1 MQQTLLQTTN
11 PIPEIE
17 KILARHGASR
27 PMLVCGRHSFRAL
40 APYEEYR
47 RLEERAAAV
56 FTDFSPNPQYGDVLR
71 GVALYR
77 EAGCD
82 AIIAVGGG
90 SAMDTAKLI
99 RAYAPMAGCDF
110 LATPFLPL
118 SHPMIALPTTAGSGS
133 ESTRF
138 AVIYHNED
146 KHSLADP
153 CLLPDYALLDE
164 RALYTL
170 PDYQKRCT
178 LADALSQA
186 IESYWARAATDES
199 RAIAR
204 ESMTLML
211 ENYAAYLA
219 GDAAATA
226 RVMRASN
233 LAGQAI
239 NITLTTAAHAMSY
252 QLTGV
257 YNVPHG
263 RAVFVCLPYI
273 WEYMLEAPDLTDATR
288 ATLSEIAA
296 AIGCP
301 DARAAIARLV
311 SLNGELFGAQPV
323 RADRARIP
331 TFARNMNPAR
341 LQNTPVALPTPVI
354 EGIYEKAF
362 AALAVEE

>member
-1 MQQTLLQTTN
+1 MQQTLIQSTN

-17 KILARHGASR
+17 AILARHGATR

-40 APYEEYR
+40 APYDEYR
-47 RLEERAAAV
+47 RLEELAAAV

-77 EAGCD
+77 DAGCD

-99 RAYAPMAGCDF
+99 RAYAPMGGADF
-110 LATPFLPL
+110 LATPFVPL

-153 CLLPDYALLDE
+153 CLLPDYAVLDE

-199 RAIAR
+199 RDIAR
-204 ESMTLML
+204 ESMTEMIGS
-211 ENYAAYLA
+211 YAAYLA
-219 GDAAATA
+219 GDEAATS
-226 RVMRASN
+226 RVMHASN

-257 YNVPHG
+257 YHVPHG

-273 WEYMLEAPDLTDATR
+273 WEYMLSAPDLTEGTR
-288 ATLSEIAA
+288 KRLDEIALA
-296 AIGCP
+296 LGDSDCAE
-301 DARAAIARLV
+301 AIARLCA
-311 SLNGELFGAQPV
+311 LNVELFGTTPV
-323 RADRARIP
+323 RADAARIP
-331 TFARNMNPAR
+331 AFARNMNPDR
-341 LQNTPVALPTPVI
+341 LKNTPAALPTAVI
-354 EGIYEKAF
+354 ERIYEKAF
-362 AALAVEE
+362 AALAAEG

>member
-1 MQQTLLQTTN
+1 MKQTLIQTAS

-17 KILARHGASR
+17 DILARHGARR
-27 PMLVCGRHSFRAL
+27 PMLVCGKSSFRAL
-40 APYEEYR
+40 APYDEYR
-47 RLEERAAAV
+47 RLEELAAV
-56 FTDFSPNPQYGDVLR
+56 IFTDFSPNPQYGDVLR
-71 GVALYR
+71 GVSLYR
-77 EAGCD
+77 EGACD

-99 RAYAPMAGCDF
+99 RAYAPMAGSDF
-110 LATPFLPL
+110 LATPFRPL
-118 SHPMIALPTTAGSGS
+118 THPMIALPTTAGSGS

-153 CLLPDYALLDE
+153 CLLPDYAVLDE
-164 RALYTL
+164 RTLYTL

-199 RAIAR
+199 RALAR
-204 ESMTLML
+204 ESMTLMIK
-211 ENYAAYLA
+211 NYAAYLA
-219 GDAAATA
+219 GDREATA

-257 YNVPHG
+257 YNLPHG

-273 WEYMLEAPDLTDATR
+273 LAYMLTAPDLTSGVR
-288 ATLSEIAA
+288 ATLDEIAA
-296 AIGCP
+296 LLGYASAE
-301 DARAAIARLV
+301 DAVTGLCRI
-311 SLNGELFGAQPV
+311 NDELFGAHPV
-323 RADRARIP
+323 HADPAHIP

-341 LQNTPVALPTPVI
+341 LQNTPIALPACAI
-354 EGIYEKAF
+354 EGIYERAF
-362 AALAVEE
+362 AALAKEA